1 MSVSREVLNDA
12 NFKSKIIS
20 KLLVLLDCEAVLKL
34 LLSRSLFTLK
44 KKNLE
49 PTRTANK
56 RLEHM
61 KVVFSCFHLNGHTQV
76 LYKKDSKLGTKHYSV
91 YL

>member
-1 MSVSREVLNDA
+1 M
-12 NFKSKIIS
+12 S
-20 KLLVLLDCEAVLKL
+20 KLLVLLDCEAILKL
-34 LLSRSLFTLK
+34 LLSRSLFTL

-61 KVVFSCFHLNGHTQV
+61 KVVFSGFQYDGHTQV
-76 LYKKDSKLGTKHYSV
+76 LYKNTQS
-91 YL
+91 